1 MKLTRKEVP
10 VPRGLKRRQDE
21 ILLWGAGNQ
30 MKLCP
35 KKALGSGPGG
45 MKAESLI
52 LSLKKCTLVSV
63 GENIRGGTT
72 APEV

>member
-1 MKLTRKEVP
+1 
-10 VPRGLKRRQDE
+10 
-21 ILLWGAGNQ
+21 

-52 LSLKKCTLVSV
+52 LSLKKCTLVRV